1 MEGVVPAATQCLQL
15 TFSSFPFHVGGRA
28 APLAPVPVP
37 YPRKKAVLFSLSL
50 SGSSFQ
56 KEQTISCS
64 SFQKEQTISC
74 SSFHSHSTNMVP
86 GRVLY
91 KRKWFQFWVSGF

>member
-15 TFSSFPFHVGGRA
+15 TFSSFPFHVGETA

-50 SGSSFQ
+50 SGSSSQ
-56 KEQTISCS
+56 KNKMKLEKNKI
-64 SFQKEQTISC
+64 K
-74 SSFHSHSTNMVP
+74 
-86 GRVLY
+86 
-91 KRKWFQFWVSGF
+91 